1 MICNI
6 PVLSFS
12 TALYCITLLVFI
24 EVIVYC
30 VIHVC
35 NSVYVWPPESLF
47 VREKHNNS
55 LKILPSALSWYTCKR
70 NMLKYIYIYVL
81 EVCGWFL
88 FGLYAN
94 LSQVIWVP
102 YYRKWFQLNWKDGR
116 LWFFFFF
123 RFSRDLWRTHG
134 RGVPCLFYSKPS
146 TNFVWIKILT

>member
-1 MICNI
+1 MH
-6 PVLSFS
+6 
-12 TALYCITLLVFI
+12 LYD
-24 EVIVYC
+24 
-30 VIHVC
+30 
-35 NSVYVWPPESLF
+35 SVYVWPPESLF

-70 NMLKYIYIYVL
+70 NMLKYIYIYIYVL

-116 LWFFFFF
+116 LWFFFFLSF
-123 RFSRDLWRTHG
+123 FEIYGELM
-134 RGVPCLFYSKPS
+134 GVGCHAYFIPNPQQ
-146 TNFVWIKILT
+146 ILSELKSWHNYCFTQFILA